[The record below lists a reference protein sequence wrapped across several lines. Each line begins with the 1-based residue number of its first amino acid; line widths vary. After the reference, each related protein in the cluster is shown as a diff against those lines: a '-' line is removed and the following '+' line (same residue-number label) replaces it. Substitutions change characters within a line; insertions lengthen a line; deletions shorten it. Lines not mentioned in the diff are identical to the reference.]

1 MTQVSP
7 TMHISSPSRR
17 PKGILKNSFRRSPP
31 TRPSVPNA
39 PSSEQAVSTS
49 PLTNTATAQA
59 TSNTPEQ
66 DLTLQNTMQN
76 AGHRRNSS
84 IDPRANVSRRQS
96 SNAGLPGGETA
107 DENMRLRW
115 DEANLYL
122 TEQEKSS
129 TMKIDEPKTPYARR
143 YEPEE
148 DEDEMRTLD
157 AQELK
162 VDELDKVREG
172 RRAQRTKEAE
182 IPGLDIGEPEEDV
195 SLMGRDEDDRIQRTR
210 SVSGSAE
217 RSGSGS
223 GSLGRSGSLKGEK
236 SVVVDDEAP
245 DGKGH
250 DGIVRHKDFEEM
262 RKKHYEMKDVKGLLG
277 HSAEEIEAMDE
288 DEDVLPPVP
297 KLNRTPVNGA

>member
-1 MTQVSP
+1 M
-7 TMHISSPSRR
+7 
-17 PKGILKNSFRRSPP
+17 
-31 TRPSVPNA
+31 
-39 PSSEQAVSTS
+39 
-49 PLTNTATAQA
+49 
-59 TSNTPEQ
+59 
-66 DLTLQNTMQN
+66 
-76 AGHRRNSS
+76 
-84 IDPRANVSRRQS
+84 DPRANVSRRLS
-96 SNAGLPGGETA
+96 SNAGLPSSENA

-129 TMKIDEPKTPYARR
+129 TMKIDEPKTPYAKR

-172 RRAQRTKEAE
+172 RRALRTKEAE

-195 SLMGRDEDDRIQRTR
+195 SLTGRDEDDRIERIR
-210 SVSGSAE
+210 SASGSAE
-217 RSGSGS
+217 RSGS

-236 SVVVDDEAP
+236 SVVVDSEAP

-277 HSAEEIEAMDE
+277 
-288 DEDVLPPVP
+288 
-297 KLNRTPVNGA
+297 